1 MGYIYREIL
10 TGLFVIGAFWPAGY
24 GLSFL
29 KDHLALAATWFIAC
43 LCMSS
48 FTLLNAM
55 KVEDVNLMYS
65 SPNVPRYLLL
75 VLANVRLVC
84 WEDS

>member
-10 TGLFVIGAFWPAGY
+10 TGLFVVGAFWPASY
-24 GLSFL
+24 GWSFL
-29 KDHLALAATWFIAC
+29 RDHLALAAAWFIAC
-43 LCMSS
+43 LSMSS

-65 SPNVPRYLLL
+65 PPAMTLTTCSLSLLMS
-75 VLANVRLVC
+75 A
-84 WEDS
+84 